1 MKETLGKG
9 RKDDHDWIDVVMAK
23 ALMLEL
29 STAGD
34 AKEASGARGKV
45 AVPGER
51 LTKSTS
57 CKPAASVRSAMVR
70 GEDLLPHLRSC
81 RCQGRVRF
89 LLNGRGLSQDSSP
102 ALASLSL
109 LSLQSSAAE
118 RARLP
123 FARRK
128 PTLERAGAEVKRAAT
143 DGSRVTHVVS
153 SHPAADEHP
162 ALRGLGA
169 SF

>member
-57 CKPAASVRSAMVR
+57 CKPAASVRSAMVAAR
-70 GEDLLPHLRSC
+70 TFFHIFVLVV
-81 RCQGRVRF
+81 CQGRVRF
-89 LLNGRGLSQDSSP
+89 LLNGRGLFGIAHPPGITS
-102 ALASLSL
+102 AS
-109 LSLQSSAAE
+109 
-118 RARLP
+118 
-123 FARRK
+123 
-128 PTLERAGAEVKRAAT
+128 
-143 DGSRVTHVVS
+143 
-153 SHPAADEHP
+153 
-162 ALRGLGA
+162 
-169 SF
+169 